1 MEIPEWF
8 EEYRLA
14 DEPLAASY
22 EETPASWRALLKTG
36 IALSH
41 FHHGSVD
48 AETESRRVSE
58 RLGIKEITAKKPV
71 AWAMLVI
78 GADVD
83 AAARIS
89 ALAIV
94 PRLAGVSEVYAILA
108 SRSAPGAL
116 VSLELCG
123 IEDIFA
129 APVEICS
136 KLLADVNDSDAL
148 SGRICFLH
156 HGSLA
161 GLSVPGSIPALDLSK
176 KPAIL
181 LETPEAFDLAALEF
195 CQGTEISLDRDLCRF
210 WDARLTNRKGG
221 TIASRITL
229 GPGCEGFWEFQDL
242 NPDFFLSHLTA
253 LQLV

>member
-14 DEPLAASY
+14 DERLAASY

-48 AETESRRVSE
+48 AETESIRISE
-58 RLGIKEITAKKPV
+58 RLGIKEATAKKPV
-71 AWAMLVI
+71 AWAILVI
-78 GADVD
+78 GAEVD

-89 ALAIV
+89 ALAIA

-108 SRSAPGAL
+108 AGPAPGAL

-136 KLLADVNDSDAL
+136 KLLAGMNDSAAP
-148 SGRICFLH
+148 SGRVCFLH

-161 GLSVPGSIPALDLSK
+161 GLSVPGTVPALDLGK

-195 CQGTEISLDRDLCRF
+195 CQGAEISLDRDLRHF
-210 WDARLTNRKGG
+210 WDASLTTRKGG
-221 TIASRITL
+221 MIASRITL

-242 NPDFFLSHLTA
+242 SPDFFLSHLTA
-253 LQLV
+253 LQLL